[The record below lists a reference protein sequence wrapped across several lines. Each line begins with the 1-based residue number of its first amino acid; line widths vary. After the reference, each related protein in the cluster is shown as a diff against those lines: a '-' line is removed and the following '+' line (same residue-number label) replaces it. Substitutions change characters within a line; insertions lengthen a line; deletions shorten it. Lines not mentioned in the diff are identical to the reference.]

1 MFQARLKLIRSEIFM
16 RKNLFVFFV
25 LFFAC
30 SFAFSE
36 KITFSADSMIGKS
49 GSKSDETKLMGN
61 ASVKTATMEIFAD
74 EITLSG
80 DNFRFIEAVGSVKG
94 KNYESEMDFTCG
106 TMKYDRTTKVANLED
121 SVHLIDIKNKVTAD
135 AQMIEYDQ
143 ETDIAIMQMN
153 VNLKQKNNVCTCSY
167 AVYKKKAQRLE
178 MSGNPKI
185 VQDDDT
191 FRAQEITLNLETQEI
206 TLDGRVQG
214 SVTDTKSDGQ
224 GGSKPKENKK
234 ASSEK
239 DGASQKDEKSSEK
252 TSDEKMEKKS

>member
-1 MFQARLKLIRSEIFM
+1 MWK
-16 RKNLFVFFV
+16 KPFVFFV
-25 LFFAC
+25 LLLVC

-36 KITFSADSMIGKS
+36 KITFSSDSMFGKS
-49 GSKSDETKLMGN
+49 GSKSDETKLFGN
-61 ASVKTATMEIFAD
+61 ACVKTETMEISAD

-80 DNFRFIEAVGSVKG
+80 DNFRFIEAVGNVRG
-94 KNYESEMDFTCG
+94 KNYESKMDFTCG

-153 VNLKQKNNVCTCSY
+153 VNLKQKNNLCTCSY

-214 SVTDTKSDGQ
+214 AVTDTKSEGKGASDSSKEKT
-224 GGSKPKENKK
+224 SKPAQNDGGKKEQTPN
-234 ASSEK
+234 
-239 DGASQKDEKSSEK
+239 DGGIDGEKSSGEGA
-252 TSDEKMEKKS
+252 EKKS